1 MALQRDP
8 ERVSTIAIDHKYIDE
23 DFEHVG
29 EEGFVGIVKAE
40 RAGFLA
46 DRGLT
51 LPRLMQDHGIMLNSI
66 GHGKLSINGE
76 VREGDLVEVSSK
88 IVQVQHKIIFFDH
101 SMAKNSQIVCEEKAE
116 RVIVREVGIGWITPP
131 QWLLKDLLR

>member
-1 MALQRDP
+1 M
-8 ERVSTIAIDHKYIDE
+8 
-23 DFEHVG
+23 
-29 EEGFVGIVKAE
+29 GIFKAE